1 MLIGINVLGS
11 VVCNSLND
19 SKLVRTTR
27 PEVIPPNSTML
38 VKGITRPWS
47 GETNVLVV
55 AEAVGEPALA
65 MLPGGV
71 RVMPSLLEMSCQHS
85 TTKVQVQLQ
94 NFTDKPLTLPSK
106 SVLCALNRVE
116 IPDSDDLVESDSV
129 VVSTDDQSL
138 LEMFDFSQCVG
149 SPSEIKQLPT
159 FDNSLEISFFT

>member
-1 MLIGINVLGS
+1 MLIHPSFNGIEKTEMVLALVVGSTSYNVDVPVLIGTNVLGS

-27 PEVIPPNSTML
+27 PEVIPPISTML

-55 AEAVGEPALA
+55 AESVGEPALA

-71 RVMPSLLEMSCQHS
+71 RVTPSLLEMSCQHS

-94 NFTDKPLTLPSK
+94 NFTDKPLTIPSK

-116 IPDSDDLVESDSV
+116 IPDSDDLVES
-129 VVSTDDQSL
+129 
-138 LEMFDFSQCVG
+138 
-149 SPSEIKQLPT
+149 
-159 FDNSLEISFFT
+159 